1 MLPKAVVITLLMVAT
16 TSRIGGD
23 TNISNNNSQLVI
35 RGQL

>member
-1 MLPKAVVITLLMVAT
+1 MLPKAVVTTPLTAAT

-23 TNISNNNSQLVI
+23 TSISDDDLQVVT